1 MQYQL
6 DTFVSSLNEF
16 WVQLI
21 HFVPRLLA
29 VIVILFFGW
38 LIAKLARAAV
48 KRLLVLTQFDKFAQK
63 SGLESFM
70 NHGNLNVTLSGIISQ
85 VVYWL
90 VILLFV
96 ITGANALGLTE
107 VAVLL
112 QQLASY
118 LPRIIVAILVLIFGT
133 LLARFVNRLVFA
145 WLHSIKFNNALTI
158 STSAEYGIQI
168 LAVFVALEQLGIG
181 MQLIHSLFVIVFGA
195 FFLALALAFG
205 LGGRDWAAKTIAE
218 ADAKKKVSQRQQ

>member
-6 DTFVSSLNEF
+6 DTFINSLNEF

-21 HFVPRLLA
+21 HFVPKLLA
-29 VIVILFFGW
+29 VVVILFFGW
-38 LIAKLARAAV
+38 LIAKLARSAI
-48 KRLLVLTQFDKFAQK
+48 KRLLVLTHFDKAAQK
-63 SGLESFM
+63 SGLEAFI
-70 NHGNLNVTLSGIISQ
+70 NHGNFNVTLSGIISQ

-96 ITGANALGLTE
+96 ITGANALGLSE
-107 VAVLL
+107 VAILL

-118 LPRIIVAILVLIFGT
+118 LPHIIVAILVLIFGT

-145 WLHSIKFNNALTI
+145 WLYSIKFSHALTV

-168 LAVFVALEQLGIG
+168 LAIFVALEQLGIG
-181 MQLIHSLFVIVFGA
+181 MQLIHSLFIIVFGA

-205 LGGRDWAAKTIAE
+205 LGGREWAAKVIAE
-218 ADAKKKVSQRQQ
+218 MDAKKKQP

>member
-6 DTFVSSLNEF
+6 DTFINSLNEF

-21 HFVPRLLA
+21 HFVPKLLA

-38 LIAKLARAAV
+38 IIAKLARTAI
-48 KRLLVLTQFDKFAQK
+48 KRLLVLTHFDKAAQK
-63 SGLESFM
+63 SGLEAFI
-70 NHGNLNVTLSGIISQ
+70 NHGNFNVTLSGIISQ

-96 ITGANALGLTE
+96 ITGANALGLQE
-107 VAVLL
+107 VAILL

-118 LPRIIVAILVLIFGT
+118 LPHIIVAILVLIFGT

-145 WLHSIKFNNALTI
+145 WLYSIKFSHALAV

-168 LAVFVALEQLGIG
+168 LAIFIALEQLGIG
-181 MQLIHSLFVIVFGA
+181 MQLIHSLFIIVFGA
-195 FFLALALAFG
+195 FFFALALAFG
-205 LGGRDWAAKTIAE
+205 LGGREWAAKVIAE
-218 ADAKKKVSQRQQ
+218 MDAKKKQQ